1 MLPHGRSMNNITA
14 TIILNR
20 NLPEIADQLYESIAN
35 NNAGYTDVY
44 IVEAGTDS
52 NKLSK
57 HCSWWANWDE
67 AVEKGLRAP
76 RGFNYGLSQLWRE
89 DKFKEYDYF
98 FLITND
104 TEFSGAHVIK
114 ILMDEMDNHPRLGI
128 LSPCSKRWGEAQL
141 INYNSTKYFWYVQNV
156 ALMMRRSFIEA
167 IMNIEEPNFMN
178 FLYDGTNFRGYC
190 ADLELVIKGYA
201 NNWATAITTKVYAEE
216 NEIYLRT
223 KADLIKTDSFET
235 NIQRYIKEGRI
246 WMRNKYGFNSRWMM
260 QMYAKFMYEKF
271 FEYYPELKIY
281 SI

>member
-1 MLPHGRSMNNITA
+1 MLPHGGFMKNRTA

-20 NLPEIADQLYESIAN
+20 NLPEIADQLYESITN
-35 NNAGYTDVY
+35 GNPGYTDVY

-52 NKLSK
+52 DKLSK
-57 HCSWWANWDE
+57 HCTWWANWDE
-67 AVEKGLRAP
+67 AVAKGLRAP
-76 RGFNYGLSQLWRE
+76 RGFNFGLSKLWKE
-89 DKFKEYDYF
+89 NKFKGYDFF

-104 TEFSGAHVIK
+104 TEFSGAQVIK
-114 ILMDEMDNHPRLGI
+114 ILMDEMDSHPRLGI
-128 LSPCSKRWGEAQL
+128 LSPCSRRWGEAQL
-141 INYNSTKYFWYVQNV
+141 INHNSTKYFWYVQNV
-156 ALMMRRSFIEA
+156 ALMMRRSFVES

-201 NNWATAITTKVYAEE
+201 NDWATAITTKVYAEE

-235 NIQRYIKEGRI
+235 NIQKYIKEGRI